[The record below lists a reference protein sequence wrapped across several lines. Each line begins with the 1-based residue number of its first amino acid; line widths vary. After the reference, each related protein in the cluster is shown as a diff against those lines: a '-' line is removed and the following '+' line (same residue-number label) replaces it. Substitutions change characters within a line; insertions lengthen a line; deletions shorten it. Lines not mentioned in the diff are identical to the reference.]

1 MEYYYAKKHPEYI
14 PLPEFRSDCLQDG
27 EQLMEFIYPK
37 RNEAIVLARDFNENI
52 NDIILKVAH
61 RSSETKLYWYLDSR
75 FIGMTDTFHEIA
87 LQPVPGNFVLTVVD
101 QEGNQIH
108 RKLEVSVASGS

>member
-1 MEYYYAKKHPEYI
+1 M
-14 PLPEFRSDCLQDG
+14 
-27 EQLMEFIYPK
+27 
-37 RNEAIVLARDFNENI
+37 ARYFNENI

-87 LQPVPGNFVLTVVD
+87 LQPVPGKFVLTVVD

-108 RKLEVSVASGS
+108 RKLEVAVASGS